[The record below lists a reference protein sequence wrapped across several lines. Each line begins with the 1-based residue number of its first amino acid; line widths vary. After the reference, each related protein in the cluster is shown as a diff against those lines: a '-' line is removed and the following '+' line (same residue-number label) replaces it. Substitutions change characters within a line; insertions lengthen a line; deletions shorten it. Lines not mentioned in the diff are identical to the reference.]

1 MSRSSKMNGYIGNFE
16 SSFLSCEKDTE
27 DIIRKLFVDSKPYSE
42 ELKRLLVINTPDCL
56 DDRTNPA
63 YLKKLKEMSPAKLIE
78 EGYVRL
84 APKLALG
91 ENEEVKSYLA
101 ISFDNFYPNAN
112 NNYYRDCTVMIDIV
126 CNLDYWDVRNYRQR
140 PLKIAGYIDGILNGC
155 RLSGIGT
162 FKFLGAN
169 ELVLS
174 ENLGGYCLMYSA
186 IHGVDD
192 AIPEEEDDEQ

>member
-56 DDRTNPA
+56 DDRTNGV
-63 YLKKLKEMSPAKLIE
+63 YLDKLKKMTPAKLRE
-78 EGYVRL
+78 EGYIRL
-84 APKLALG
+84 EPKIALG
-91 ENEEVKSYLA
+91 ENEEVKSYLV
-101 ISFDNFYPNAN
+101 ISFDNFTPNSN
-112 NNYYRDCTVMIDIV
+112 NSYYRDCTVMIDII
-126 CNLDYWDVRNYRQR
+126 CNIDCWDIRNYRQR

-162 FKFLGAN
+162 FQFMGCN

-174 ENLGGYCLMYSA
+174 ENLAGYCLMYSA
-186 IHGVDD
+186 THGVDD
-192 AIPEEEDDEQ
+192 AIPEGDDYE